1 MSRTVAILGAGV
13 GGLTVASRLRE
24 LLPADDRIVVVDRTT
39 QSVQGLSLL
48 WVMRGWRTPEQVTHQ
63 PDRLQGLGVEVLEAE
78 VEALDVERG
87 TVVTSE
93 CDIVYDALVVAL
105 GAVLRPDKLAGLPE
119 AIAGGAAGEFYT
131 LDGALA
137 VGERLATIKR
147 GRLAVAVAAMPFKCP
162 AAPYEGALLAADLLT
177 ERGVRLDVR
186 IDMYTPEPFPMP
198 VAGPAVGDRLSG
210 LLEQRGIGY
219 HPTTQLERVEPGG
232 VLRFADGTCA
242 ETDYLIA
249 IPPHGAPAPVVAAG
263 FSDPGWIPV
272 DPRTLRAEP
281 DGVWALGDVALV
293 TLANGKPLP
302 KAAVFARGQAE
313 AVATGVAQQFGVD
326 VPAVEF
332 DGEGYCYVEAG
343 GGLAAKGAGNFYASP
358 APSVTLTDLSEAAHH
373 EKESE
378 ERDWIR
384 DWSQQSSVDAAHI

>member
-13 GGLTVASRLRE
+13 GGLSTASRLRE
-24 LLPADDRIVVVDRTT
+24 LLPPEDRVVVVDRTT

-48 WVMRGWRTPEQVTHQ
+48 WVMRGWRAPEQVIHR
-63 PDRLQGLGVEVLEAE
+63 PGRLGELGVEVVEAE
-78 VEALDVERG
+78 VEELDLERK

-93 CDIVYDALVVAL
+93 GDIVYDALVIAL

-119 AIAGGAAGEFYT
+119 AIDSGAAGEFYT
-131 LDGALA
+131 LDGAIA
-137 VGERLATIKR
+137 VGERLGSLDR
-147 GRLAVAVAAMPFKCP
+147 GRLAIVVAAMPFKCP

-177 ERGVRLDVR
+177 ERGVRPDIR
-186 IDMYTPEPFPMP
+186 IDLYTPEPFPMP
-198 VAGPAVGDRLSG
+198 VAGAVVGERLSG
-210 LLEQRGIGY
+210 LLAERDIGF
-219 HPTTQLERVEPGG
+219 HPATQIERVDLGG
-232 VLRFADGTCA
+232 VLRFADGSA
-242 ETDYLIA
+242 ADADYVIA
-249 IPPHGAPAPVVAAG
+249 IPHHGAPAPVVDAG

-302 KAAVFARGQAE
+302 KAAVFARGQAA
-313 AVATGVAQQFGVD
+313 AVATGVARHLGVD

-332 DGEGYCYVEAG
+332 DGAGYCYVEAG
-343 GGLAAKGAGNFYASP
+343 GGLAAKGAGNFYALP
-358 APSVTLTDLSEAAHH
+358 APAVTLTDVSQAAHH
-373 EKESE
+373 EKETE

-384 DWSQQSSVDAAHI
+384 DWSQESALGASRI